1 MHKEEIEIPIN
12 HFAMGANLVIP
23 ENVRALVIFSHGSG
37 STRFSPR
44 NNYVADVLNKHGIAT
59 LLADLLTRQ
68 EDMNYDNRFN
78 ISLLS
83 KRLVMVTG
91 WAIQQKELMDLPVG
105 YFGASTGAASALN
118 AAVLLKDQI
127 AAVVSRGGR
136 PDLARDVLPQ
146 VWAATL
152 LIVGSLDTPV
162 IQLNQL
168 AYDILACKKHMR
180 IIQGASHLFE
190 EPGKLEEVARLAAN
204 WFTENLVQPQII
216 KQKEIH

>member
-1 MHKEEIEIPIN
+1 
-12 HFAMGANLVIP
+12 
-23 ENVRALVIFSHGSG
+23 
-37 STRFSPR
+37 
-44 NNYVADVLNKHGIAT
+44 
-59 LLADLLTRQ
+59 
-68 EDMNYDNRFN
+68 
-78 ISLLS
+78 
-83 KRLVMVTG
+83 MVTG
-91 WAIQQKELMDLPVG
+91 WAIQRKELMDLPVG

-127 AAVVSRGGR
+127 TAVVSRGGR

-168 AYDILACKKHMR
+168 AYDILVCKKHMR

-190 EPGKLEEVARLAAN
+190 ESGKLEEVARLALN
-204 WFTENLVQPQII
+204 WFMENLVQPQII